1 MTPPP
6 SPNHTGADA
15 PTHRNDEPD
24 FLDQPASLLAL
35 PENIRT
41 KAIEAY
47 LHRRSK
53 PVLVQT
59 PVIESYFKT
68 STSIL
73 DFDKVFPLGTIA
85 KRWSKGIPIYP
96 TSRHS
101 VGRIRDHVS
110 STKTIVIEKLLEANI
125 IVKAPK
131 KRSSFLSNFFLVQK
145 ANNKVRPIM
154 DYSHLGNHLK
164 SPHFVLPSVYQIIRN
179 KFKNFTN
186 LFYIKL
192 DLRAAFYNVPL
203 KESSRYITT
212 FVYNSIR
219 YQMTKL
225 PMGLSISPFVM
236 QRFSNA
242 IVAKYKDMC
251 TFAWAHIDDMLFA
264 HSSPNELKKIATAL
278 VKDLSAI
285 SWKISWDKSVLIPSR
300 GITYLGA
307 HWGQHAISRK
317 AEVTTRKFRL
327 EPGRRVCWV

>member
-1 MTPPP
+1 M
-6 SPNHTGADA
+6 
-15 PTHRNDEPD
+15 
-24 FLDQPASLLAL
+24 
-35 PENIRT
+35 
-41 KAIEAY
+41 Y
-47 LHRRSK
+47 
-53 PVLVQT
+53 
-59 PVIESYFKT
+59 
-68 STSIL
+68 
-73 DFDKVFPLGTIA
+73 
-85 KRWSKGIPIYP
+85 
-96 TSRHS
+96 
-101 VGRIRDHVS
+101 
-110 STKTIVIEKLLEANI
+110 
-125 IVKAPK
+125 
-131 KRSSFLSNFFLVQK
+131 
-145 ANNKVRPIM
+145 
-154 DYSHLGNHLK
+154 
-164 SPHFVLPSVYQIIRN
+164 
-179 KFKNFTN
+179 
-186 LFYIKL
+186 
-192 DLRAAFYNVPL
+192 
-203 KESSRYITT
+203 T
-212 FVYNSIR
+212 FVYISIR